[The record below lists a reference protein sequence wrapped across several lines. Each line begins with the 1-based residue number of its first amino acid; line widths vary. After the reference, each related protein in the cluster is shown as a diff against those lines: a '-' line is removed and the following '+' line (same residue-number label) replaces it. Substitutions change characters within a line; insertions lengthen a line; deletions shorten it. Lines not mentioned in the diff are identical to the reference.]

1 MAAAAR
7 KGIAVTPAAA
17 FAVGQCQSPNTV
29 RLGLASPEPSILD
42 RALRTLVGIAVTPP
56 DMLDNE

>member
-1 MAAAAR
+1 
-7 KGIAVTPAAA
+7 
-17 FAVGQCQSPNTV
+17 
-29 RLGLASPEPSILD
+29 LGLASPEPSILD